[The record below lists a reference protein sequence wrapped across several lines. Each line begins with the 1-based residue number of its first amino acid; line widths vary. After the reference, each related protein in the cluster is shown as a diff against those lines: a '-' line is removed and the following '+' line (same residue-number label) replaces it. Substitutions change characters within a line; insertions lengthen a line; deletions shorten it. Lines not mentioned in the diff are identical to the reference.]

1 MPPVV
6 GRYYHNS
13 AYVGCRTAR
22 PDNRHKWV
30 EQPKARDWDRTD
42 WIAAHWIIISKW
54 KGLFTGR
61 LPTVIWCNRYLKTD
75 HNSLWRMELFDNFSS
90 FIIKKRLTTSTERE
104 SYALLYVCLF
114 FCLFLCLFVYVLPI
128 LQKNGHRHFYVFIK
142 SLVWHKKQSET
153 FSGVTFFPWRQNPF
167 VCVCVCVCVRV
178 CMEGVKLS
186 LSKITEMDVGI
197 LMFSFR
203 IGWPWY

>member
-61 LPTVIWCNRYLKTD
+61 LPTVIWCKRYLKTD

-114 FCLFLCLFVYVLPI
+114 FLFVSLLVCLCVTYITEKRTQAFLCF
-128 LQKNGHRHFYVFIK
+128 
-142 SLVWHKKQSET
+142 HKKPGMTQET
-153 FSGVTFFPWRQNPF
+153 IWNIFGCYIFPMETKSVCVCVRVR
-167 VCVCVCVCVRV
+167 VCVCVCVWRGLSCLLA
-178 CMEGVKLS
+178 KLR
-186 LSKITEMDVGI
+186 KWM
-197 LMFSFR
+197 
-203 IGWPWY
+203 